1 MSVSKGLTSI
11 NYSEKAQKKQYTET
25 ANKING
31 LKSQIL
37 QSLGE
42 TLVNFI

>member
-11 NYSEKAQKKQYTET
+11 ITVKKPKPQYTET
-25 ANKING
+25 ANNING
-31 LKSQIL
+31 LKSQII

-42 TLVNFI
+42 TLVNLI